1 MGKKKS
7 DHIGATTEKGGRRRR
22 RGAKIGPLQKKE
34 KEEEKVGV
42 PFKSPGG
49 TPLTGSSDTT
59 LQCTPEAVSLKDAE
73 IGGTQGSQSTL
84 EKENPRSRAYNLEP
98 LVGLHRYCV

>member
-1 MGKKKS
+1 MRKKKS
-7 DHIGATTEKGGRRRR
+7 DHIGVTMEKGGKRRRR
-22 RGAKIGPLQKKE
+22 AAIIGSLQKKE

-49 TPLTGSSDTT
+49 TPLTSFSDTS
-59 LQCTPEAVSLKDAE
+59 LQCTPAAVSLKDAE

-84 EKENPRSRAYNLEP
+84 EKENPGSRAYNLEP